1 MWDQWWLWL
10 GIPAAILLVG
20 MTTAALLRLRV
31 LGRQL
36 PLEQAKR
43 LFHLRR
49 EWLEAR
55 FFTMAASSGK
65 PRGLAWVDCEFE
77 DDVSFARDRGTGQL
91 RAFVGVTI
99 RFAAI
104 EGGGMEGNE
113 NVGRLRA
120 ATAVFLL
127 KANEWQTQGRAIFNL
142 SPVQAI
148 AHFREELEVVE

>member
-1 MWDQWWLWL
+1 MWDQWWVWL
-10 GIPAAILLVG
+10 GIPGAILLAG
-20 MTTAALLRLRV
+20 LATAAALRLRTT
-31 LGRQL
+31 GRQL
-36 PLEQAKR
+36 PLEQAKH

-55 FFTMAASSGK
+55 FFTMASSSGK
-65 PRGLAWVDCEFE
+65 PRGLAWIDCDFE
-77 DDVSFARDRGTGQL
+77 DDVSFARDRGSGQL

-120 ATAVFLL
+120 ATSVFLL
-127 KANEWQTQGRAIFNL
+127 KGDEWQTQGRAIFNL

>member
-1 MWDQWWLWL
+1 MWEQWWLWL
-10 GIPAAILLVG
+10 SVAAGILLLG
-20 MTTAALLRLRV
+20 LATAGLLRLTR
-31 LGRQL
+31 R
-36 PLEQAKR
+36 PRRIALEQSKQ

-55 FFTMAASSGK
+55 FFTIAAASGK
-65 PRGLAWVDCEFE
+65 PRGLSWVDCEFE

-99 RFAAI
+99 RFAAV

-113 NVGRLRA
+113 NVSRLRA
-120 ATAVFLL
+120 ATSVFLL
-127 KANEWQTQGRAIFNL
+127 DGDEWITQGRAIFNL

>member
-10 GIPAAILLVG
+10 GIPTAILLIG
-20 MTTAALLRLRV
+20 LSTAALLRLRV
-31 LGRQL
+31 AGRQM
-36 PLEQAKR
+36 PLEKAKQ

-65 PRGLAWVDCEFE
+65 PRGLDWVDCDFE
-77 DDVSFARDRGTGQL
+77 DDVSFARDRGSGQL

-99 RFAAI
+99 RFSAV
-104 EGGGMEGNE
+104 EGGGMETND

-120 ATAVFLL
+120 ATSVFLL
-127 KANEWQTQGRAIFNL
+127 KGDEWQTQGRAIFNL

>member
-1 MWDQWWLWL
+1 MW
-10 GIPAAILLVG
+10 
-20 MTTAALLRLRV
+20 
-31 LGRQL
+31 
-36 PLEQAKR
+36 E
-43 LFHLRR
+43 H
-49 EWLEAR
+49 
-55 FFTMAASSGK
+55 
-65 PRGLAWVDCEFE
+65 
-77 DDVSFARDRGTGQL
+77 VSFARDRGSGQL

-127 KANEWQTQGRAIFNL
+127 KGDEWQTQGRAIFNL